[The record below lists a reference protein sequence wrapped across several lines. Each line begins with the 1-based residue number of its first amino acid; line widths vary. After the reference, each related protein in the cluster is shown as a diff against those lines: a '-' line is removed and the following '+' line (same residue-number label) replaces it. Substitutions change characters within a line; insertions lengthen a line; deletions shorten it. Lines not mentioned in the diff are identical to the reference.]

1 MSIAASTRVARLAGA
16 MAPILRM
23 IESPVFARRGTPG
36 VADFIVGNPH
46 EMPLP
51 RLVEVL
57 ERNLQPQDENWF
69 AYKLNEPEAREP
81 VARSLTRLTGLDWD
95 PADVFMT
102 NAGFAALTVTLRAIT
117 EPGDEVIYLSPPW
130 FFYELL
136 IAAADAIPV
145 PLALEPPR
153 FDLDA
158 DAIAAAITPR
168 TRAVIVNSPHNPS
181 GRVYPLD
188 ALSRLALVL
197 DEASQRNERTIHLIA
212 DEPYRRIVFDG
223 IRYHS
228 AAEVYPGTIITYSY
242 GKVLLAPGQRL
253 GYIAVPPTSPDRHAL
268 RAALELFQWA
278 TGYAFADALMQ
289 HSTAE
294 LEDVSIDIGRLQARR
309 DRMVSGLRAMGYETT
324 NPEGTF
330 YILVRTPTEDDMAFS
345 ERLADD
351 DVLVLPGTVVELPG
365 WLRISLTAT
374 DEMVEQGLRGFER
387 AMLASGPGAFRADDV

>member
-1 MSIAASTRVARLAGA
+1 MSIAQSSRVERLAAA

-23 IESPVFARRGTPG
+23 VESPSFARRGAPG
-36 VADFIVGNPH
+36 VADFMFGNPH

-51 RLVEVL
+51 ELVDVL
-57 ERNLQPQDENWF
+57 SRNVQPDDRNWF

-102 NAGFAALTVTLRAIT
+102 NAGFGALTVTLRAIT

-136 IAAADAIPV
+136 IVGADAV
-145 PLALEPPR
+145 PIAIKLDPPG
-153 FDLDA
+153 FDLDV

-181 GRVYPLD
+181 GRVYSLET
-188 ALSRLALVL
+188 LSSLALVL
-197 DEASQRNERTIHLIA
+197 EDASRRNGRTIHLIA

-268 RAALELFQWA
+268 RAAIELFQWA

-289 HSTAE
+289 HSVAE
-294 LEDVSIDIGRLQARR
+294 LENVSIDIPRLQARR
-309 DRMVSGLRAMGYETT
+309 DRMVGELRAMGYETT
-324 NPEGTF
+324 NAEGTF
-330 YILVRTPTEDDMAFS
+330 YLMVRAPIEDDVAFAD
-345 ERLADD
+345 RLADE
-351 DVLVLPGTVVELPG
+351 DVLVLPGSVTELSG
-365 WLRISLTAT
+365 WIRLSLTAN
-374 DEMVEQGLRGFER
+374 DAMVEQGLHGFRKVLPEYR
-387 AMLASGPGAFRADDV
+387 